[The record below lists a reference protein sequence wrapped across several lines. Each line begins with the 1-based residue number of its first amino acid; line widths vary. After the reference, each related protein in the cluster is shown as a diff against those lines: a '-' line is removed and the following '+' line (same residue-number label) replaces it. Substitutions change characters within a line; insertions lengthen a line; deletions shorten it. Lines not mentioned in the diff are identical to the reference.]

1 MSKLKGKTAVITG
14 GNSGIGFATAKVF
27 LREGAKVIITGR
39 NEKSV
44 QDAVQELGK
53 NAFGIVSD
61 AGKMSDLNS
70 LNQKVEQ
77 ISPVVD
83 ILFANAGVGIFAP
96 FQQTT
101 EEIFDSNMD
110 INFKGAYF
118 TIQKLLPLVADASS
132 IILNSTI
139 ILHSGMET
147 TTAYAASKGAVLSF
161 CKTLAIELAGRNI
174 RVNSISPGPINTP
187 IYSKMGMPE
196 EALKEFA
203 AGVMAKIPLKR
214 FGESEDVANAAL
226 FLASSDS
233 SFMTGSELF
242 VDGGKSITF

>member
-27 LREGAKVIITGR
+27 LHEGAKVIITGR

-44 QDAVQELGK
+44 QEAVQELGK

-70 LNQKVEQ
+70 LKQKVEQ
-77 ISPVVD
+77 VSPVVD
-83 ILFANAGVGIFAP
+83 ILFANAGVGLFAP
-96 FQQTT
+96 FSQTT

-118 TIQKLLPLVADASS
+118 TIQKLLPLVADGSS

-161 CKTLAIELAGRNI
+161 CKTLAIELAGRQI

-203 AGVMAKIPLKR
+203 AGIMAKIPLKR

-226 FLASSDS
+226 FLASSES
-233 SFMTGSELF
+233 SFMTGTELF
-242 VDGGKSITF
+242 VDGGKSIAF

>member
-14 GNSGIGFATAKVF
+14 GNSGIGFATAKLF
-27 LREGAKVIITGR
+27 LKEGAKVIITGR
-39 NEKSV
+39 KEKSV

-61 AGKMSDLNS
+61 AGKMSDLNN
-70 LNQKVEQ
+70 LRQKVEQ

-83 ILFANAGVGIFAP
+83 ILFANAGVGLFAP

-101 EEIFDSNMD
+101 EEIFDSNLD

-118 TIQKLLPLVADASS
+118 TIQQLLPLIADGSS

-147 TTAYAASKGAVLSF
+147 TTAYSASKGAVLSF
-161 CKTLAIELAGRNI
+161 SKTLAIELAGRNI

-187 IYSKMGMPE
+187 IYSIMGMPE
-196 EALKEFA
+196 EALNEFA
-203 AGVMAKIPLKR
+203 AGILSKIPLKR

-233 SFMTGSELF
+233 SFMTGTELF

>member
-44 QDAVQELGK
+44 QEAIQELGK

-70 LNQKVEQ
+70 LKQMVEQ

-83 ILFANAGVGIFAP
+83 ILFANAGVGLFAP
-96 FQQTT
+96 FPQTT

-118 TIQKLLPLVADASS
+118 TIQKLLPLVADGSS

-161 CKTLAIELAGRNI
+161 CKTLAIELAGRQI

-196 EALKEFA
+196 EVLKEFA
-203 AGVMAKIPLKR
+203 AGIMAKIPLKR

-226 FLASSDS
+226 FLASSES
-233 SFMTGSELF
+233 SFMTGTELF
-242 VDGGKSITF
+242 VDGGKSIAF

>member
-44 QDAVQELGK
+44 QEAVQELGK

-70 LNQKVEQ
+70 LKQKVEQ
-77 ISPVVD
+77 VSPVVD
-83 ILFANAGVGIFAP
+83 ILFANAGVGLFAP
-96 FQQTT
+96 FSQTT

-118 TIQKLLPLVADASS
+118 TIQKLLPLLADGSS

-161 CKTLAIELAGRNI
+161 CKTLAIELAGRQI

-196 EALKEFA
+196 ETLKEFA
-203 AGVMAKIPLKR
+203 ADIMAKIPLKR

-226 FLASSDS
+226 FLASSES
-233 SFMTGSELF
+233 SFMTGTELF
-242 VDGGKSITF
+242 VDGGKSIAF

>member
-14 GNSGIGFATAKVF
+14 GNSGIGFATAKLF
-27 LREGAKVIITGR
+27 LKEGAKVIITGR
-39 NEKSV
+39 REKSV

-61 AGKMSDLNS
+61 AGKMSDINS
-70 LNQKVEQ
+70 LRQKVEQ

-83 ILFANAGVGIFAP
+83 ILFANAGVGLFAP

-101 EEIFDSNMD
+101 EEIFDSNLD

-118 TIQKLLPLVADASS
+118 TIQQLLPLVADGSS

-139 ILHSGMET
+139 VLHSGLET

-161 CKTLAIELAGRNI
+161 SKTLAIELAGRKI

-196 EALKEFA
+196 EALNEFA
-203 AGVMAKIPLKR
+203 AHVQAKIPLQR
-214 FGESEDVANAAL
+214 FGESEEVANAAL

-233 SFMTGSELF
+233 SFMTGTELF

>member
-44 QDAVQELGK
+44 QEAIQELGK

-70 LNQKVEQ
+70 LKQMVEQ

-83 ILFANAGVGIFAP
+83 ILFANAGVGLFAP
-96 FQQTT
+96 FPQTT

-118 TIQKLLPLVADASS
+118 TIQKLLALVADGSS

-147 TTAYAASKGAVLSF
+147 ATAYAASKGAVLSF
-161 CKTLAIELAGRNI
+161 CKTLAIELAGRQI

-187 IYSKMGMPE
+187 IYSKMGMSE

-203 AGVMAKIPLKR
+203 ASIMAKIPLKR

-226 FLASSDS
+226 FLASYES
-233 SFMTGSELF
+233 SFMTGTELF
-242 VDGGKSITF
+242 VDGGKSIAF

>member
-70 LNQKVEQ
+70 LKQKVEQ

-83 ILFANAGVGIFAP
+83 ILFANAGVGLFAL
-96 FQQTT
+96 FQHTT

-118 TIQKLLPLVADASS
+118 TIQKLLPLVADGSS

-161 CKTLAIELAGRNI
+161 SKTLAIELAGRQI

-203 AGVMAKIPLKR
+203 AGVMAKVPLKR

-226 FLASSDS
+226 FLASSES
-233 SFMTGSELF
+233 SFMTGTELF

>member
-14 GNSGIGFATAKVF
+14 GNSGIGFATAKLF
-27 LREGAKVIITGR
+27 LKEGAKVIITGR
-39 NEKSV
+39 KEKSV

-70 LNQKVEQ
+70 LRQKVEQ

-83 ILFANAGVGIFAP
+83 ILFANAGVGLFAP

-101 EEIFDSNMD
+101 EEIFDSNLD

-118 TIQKLLPLVADASS
+118 TIQQLLPLIADGSS

-147 TTAYAASKGAVLSF
+147 TTAYSASKGAVLSF
-161 CKTLAIELAGRNI
+161 SKTLAIELAGRNI

-196 EALKEFA
+196 EALNEFA
-203 AGVMAKIPLKR
+203 AGILTKIPLKR

-233 SFMTGSELF
+233 SFMTGTELF